1 MTSDEHKAAAEQSLL
16 DAWGAADPTPEL
28 LRGLV
33 HAVLATIK
41 ETS

>member
-1 MTSDEHKAAAEQSLL
+1 MTSDDHKAAAEQALL
-16 DAWGAADPTPEL
+16 DAWSAADPTPEL

-41 ETS
+41 ER